1 MPGEIGTDVGA
12 ALLDDLLSAAIRA
25 LDASTGGVAMCTFTK
40 ARVAVPGM
48 KYAEGRWAAL
58 REVRRASIA
67 TGSVQGATADARSA
81 WRAAID
87 RAAVDGVGPDWI
99 AYRCGGVDALD
110 ELTASLT
117 SAPRE
122 ELQ

>member
-12 ALLDDLLSAAIRA
+12 ALLDDLLSATIRA
-25 LDASTGGVAMCTFTK
+25 LDASTGGVAICTFTK
-40 ARVAVPGM
+40 AGIAVPAM

-67 TGSVQGATADARSA
+67 NGSVQLATVAARSA

-87 RAAVDGVGPDWI
+87 KAGVDGAGPDWI
-99 AYRCGGVDALD
+99 AYRSGGIDALV
-110 ELTASLT
+110 ELTASLA